1 MATLIEEFIKVINS
15 GKIPN
20 INNTWDSVIEKD
32 VTDAFYKSY
41 EIFKANV
48 NNLKL
53 GQNNVYDNPDLL
65 KKLYNYKYIS
75 LNNFDNLLQSNGD
88 TFKQNNY
95 KKIFLNTKNNLIYKI
110 DASIKKIVSQNNS
123 LSTNYCSGN
132 INNFISSF

>member
-1 MATLIEEFIKVINS
+1 MATLIEEFVKVINS

-41 EIFKANV
+41 EIFKVNV

-95 KKIFLNTKNNLIYKI
+95 KKNFFKYK
-110 DASIKKIVSQNNS
+110 K
-123 LSTNYCSGN
+123 
-132 INNFISSF
+132 

>member
-1 MATLIEEFIKVINS
+1 MINS

-20 INNTWDSVIEKD
+20 INNNWDSVIEKD

-41 EIFKANV
+41 EIFKVNV

-65 KKLYNYKYIS
+65 KKLYNFKYIS

-95 KKIFLNTKNNLIYKI
+95 KKIFLN
-110 DASIKKIVSQNNS
+110 A
-123 LSTNYCSGN
+123 
-132 INNFISSF
+132 